1 MEDEGFRVVNSFR
14 SAIWR
19 GKEAPANH
27 VPEASVIRG
36 VQALSGFTGRKGFRR
51 RIVKSGLKA
60 RGSTAEMDWILAIL
74 RTSGETGILGGGVKS
89 VDIERNVNGEGRSLG
104 CS

>member
-1 MEDEGFRVVNSFR
+1 M
-14 SAIWR
+14 
-19 GKEAPANH
+19 
-27 VPEASVIRG
+27 PEASAIRR

-51 RIVKSGLKA
+51 LIVKSNFKY
-60 RGSTAEMDWILAIL
+60 RGSTTEMGWILTIL

>member
-1 MEDEGFRVVNSFR
+1 M
-14 SAIWR
+14 
-19 GKEAPANH
+19 
-27 VPEASVIRG
+27 PEASAIRR

-51 RIVKSGLKA
+51 LVVKSDLKDH
-60 RGSTAEMDWILAIL
+60 GSTVEMGWILAIL

-89 VDIERNVNGEGRSLG
+89 VDIERNANGEGRSLG

>member
-1 MEDEGFRVVNSFR
+1 M
-14 SAIWR
+14 
-19 GKEAPANH
+19 
-27 VPEASVIRG
+27 PEASAIRR

-51 RIVKSGLKA
+51 LITKSHLKA
-60 RGSTAEMDWILAIL
+60 RGSTAEMDERLIVL

-89 VDIERNVNGEGRSLG
+89 VDIERNANGEGRSLG